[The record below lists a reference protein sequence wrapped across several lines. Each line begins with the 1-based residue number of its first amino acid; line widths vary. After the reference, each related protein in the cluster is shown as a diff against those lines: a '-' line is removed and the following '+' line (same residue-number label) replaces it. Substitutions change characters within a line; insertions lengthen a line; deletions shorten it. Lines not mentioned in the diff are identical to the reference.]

1 MSKRI
6 ITQVNNTLAN
16 VPKLTRVAAYARV
29 SSGKDAMLQSLSAQI
44 SYYSALIQKHSGWEY
59 AGVYADEAVTGT
71 KDNRPQFVKMIQ
83 DCRNGKIDMV
93 VTKSISRFA
102 RNTVTLLTTVREL
115 KAYGIDVYFEE
126 QNIHSISGDG
136 ELMLTILASYAQEES
151 LSVSENCKWRI
162 RKGFED
168 GKLTCCAM
176 LGYRSR
182 KGMLEVVPEEA
193 EIVKLIFSLF
203 LEGYGKQAI
212 VNKLNEAGLLSRFG
226 NQWHMDTVG
235 KILRNEKYC
244 GDLLLQKTFRTD
256 HLTKRTKKNNGEMP
270 MYYVQEAHEPII
282 DRATFKATQAEL
294 DRRAKAFCV
303 PKGSF
308 TVFTTKIR
316 CGICGKNYRRKTTP
330 YNVVWC
336 CATYNTKGKSHCA
349 SKQIPESILFAVTAD
364 MLGMDDF
371 NGDAFTERVEFIT
384 ALPDNSLKYQFRD
397 GQTQIIQW
405 QDRSRSE
412 SWTDGMRQRAREKR
426 LKGGAAHGKSG
437 NGDTTVN

>member
-1 MSKRI
+1 MLKRT
-6 ITQVNNTLAN
+6 ITQVNNTVAS
-16 VPKLTRVAAYARV
+16 VPKLIRVAAYARV
-29 SSGKDAMLQSLSAQI
+29 SSGKEAMLQSLSAQI
-44 SYYSALIQKHSGWEY
+44 SYYSALIQKSYGWEY
-59 AGVYADEAVTGT
+59 SGVYADEALTGT

-83 DCRNGKIDMV
+83 DCCDGKIDMV
-93 VTKSISRFA
+93 ITKSISRFA
-102 RNTVTLLTTVREL
+102 RNTVTLLTTVRKL

-151 LSVSENCKWRI
+151 LSASENQKWRI

-176 LGYRSR
+176 LGYRSW
-182 KGMLEVVPEEA
+182 KGRLKIIPKEA
-193 EIVKLIFSLF
+193 ETVKHIFLLF

-212 VNKLNEAGLLSRFG
+212 ANKLNEIGELSRLG
-226 NQWHMDTVG
+226 NQWRADAIG

-256 HLTKRTKKNNGEMP
+256 HLTKRKKRNNGEMP

-282 DRATFKATQAEL
+282 DRAIFEATQAEL
-294 DRRAKAFCV
+294 DRRAKAVCV
-303 PKGSF
+303 PKGSV
-308 TVFTTKIR
+308 TVFTSKIL

-336 CATYNTKGKSHCA
+336 CTTYNTKGKSYCA
-349 SKQIPESILFAVTAD
+349 SKQIPESILFEVSAE
-364 MLGMDDF
+364 MLGMDGFNCDDF
-371 NGDAFTERVEFIT
+371 SERVKLII
-384 ALPDNSLKYQFRD
+384 ALPNNILEYHFTD
-397 GQTQIIQW
+397 GQTHKIQW

-412 SWTDGMRQRAREKR
+412 SWTDEMRQQVRKNAERR
-426 LKGGAAHGKSG
+426 PGYGKSD
-437 NGDTTVN
+437 NYDTSID